1 MSALRGSPRT
11 REVLAWGVFAA
22 TCLAVAAGAWLGS
35 GSGEALDAVLAVSFT
50 ATGALIT
57 IHRPGN
63 ALGPVGLFMGLAGV
77 AYLADGYA
85 SWAPDPGAAAAAAAG
100 WLASWLWAP
109 PVLALG
115 SVVLQLVPDGRP
127 AGPRLRPLLIGT
139 WGFIAVFTVV
149 AALGLPDSLPTVVG
163 AAIAVVGAALLVASV
178 ASLVVR
184 YRSARGYE
192 RRQLTWI
199 VAGGVVTVAA
209 VLGDALLPAPAGTVV
224 EAGAGVVLPLA
235 LGVAVL
241 RHDLYAMDPVL
252 RRWLTYLLLAGA
264 LAAVTLLV
272 STVVVSLVGRDRPTY
287 ALVLTV
293 VAAVLAA
300 GPLERLAR
308 RAIGRMLYGGRGD
321 PYLVVAGLARA
332 IAEASGPEDTMT
344 AVADAA
350 RRAVGAPFAKL
361 AVGGTG
367 RAVSVGTPADTTL
380 SLPVTF
386 HGEEQGVLSLA
397 PRSPAEPF
405 DDLDRRVLGDVAHQA
420 GPAVAAALRT
430 LDLERTRE
438 ELVVA
443 REEERRRLREDL
455 HDGVGPVLA
464 GLAFTVDAATTH
476 VEPHQTRLAA
486 QLDSVREQARRAIGN
501 VRRVTRG
508 LRPESLDELGLVGAL
523 HEIADR
529 HPSADIRL
537 ELDGQL
543 PWPALGAAT
552 EVAVLHVVAEAVSNA
567 VRHARA
573 ESVRVELCAADGLF
587 TARVT
592 DDGPGLPDAPT
603 VGIGLESM
611 RRRTEELGGRFTIGR
626 AGDAGTQV
634 QMEVPL

>member
-1 MSALRGSPRT
+1 M
-11 REVLAWGVFAA
+11 REVLAWGVFAT
-22 TCLAVAAGAWLGS
+22 TCVAVATGAWLGS
-35 GSGEALDAVLAVSFT
+35 GSGQSLDAVLAVAFT

-57 IHRPGN
+57 VHRPGN
-63 ALGPVGLFMGLAGV
+63 ALGPLGLFMGLAGI

-85 SWAPDPGAAAAAAAG
+85 SWASESGAAGGGAAAWVAG
-100 WLASWLWAP
+100 WLWAP

-115 SVVLQLVPDGRP
+115 SVVLQLVPDGHP
-127 AGPRLRPLLIGT
+127 AGPRWRRLLATT
-139 WGFIAVFTVV
+139 WGFIALFTAVV
-149 AALGLPDSLPTVVG
+149 ALGLPDTLPVAAG
-163 AAIAVVGAALLVASV
+163 AAVAVVGAGLVVGSL
-178 ASLVVR
+178 ASLVIR
-184 YRSARGYE
+184 YRRARGYE

-199 VAGGVVTVAA
+199 VAGGLVTVGA
-209 VLGDALLPAPAGTVV
+209 VLGDALLPAAAGNLV
-224 EAGAGVVLPLA
+224 EAAAGVVLPVA

-241 RHDLYAMDPVL
+241 RHDLYEMDPVL
-252 RRWLTYLLLAGA
+252 RRSLTYLLLAGA

-272 STVVVSLVGRDRPTY
+272 STVVVALVGRDRPTY

-293 VAAVLAA
+293 VAVVLAA

-308 RAIGRMLYGGRGD
+308 TAIGRMLYGGRGD
-321 PYLVVAGLARA
+321 PYLVVAGLSRA
-332 IAEASGPEDTMT
+332 IAAASGPEETMT
-344 AVADAA
+344 AVAESA
-350 RRAVGAPFAKL
+350 RRAVGSPYAEL
-361 AVGGTG
+361 TVGGERT
-367 RAVSVGTPADTTL
+367 VSVGTPAETTL
-380 SLPVTF
+380 SLPVAF
-386 HGEEQGVLSLA
+386 HGEEQGVLALA

-405 DDLDRRVLGDVAHQA
+405 DGLDRRVLDDVAHQA

-464 GLAFTVDAATTH
+464 GLAFTVDAAAAQ
-476 VEPHQTRLAA
+476 VAPHQDRLAA
-486 QLDSVREQARRAIGN
+486 QLDSVRDQARRAIGN

-523 HEIADR
+523 KEIATR

-537 ELDGQL
+537 DLDGEM
-543 PWPALGAAT
+543 PWPALPAAT
-552 EVAVLHVVAEAVSNA
+552 EVAVLHVVEEAVTNA
-567 VRHARA
+567 IRHGHAG
-573 ESVRVELCAADGLF
+573 SVHIEVCADGGLL

-592 DDGPGLPDAPT
+592 DDGSGLPEAPT

-626 AGDAGTQV
+626 AGAAGTQV
-634 QMEVPL
+634 QMEVPS

>member
-1 MSALRGSPRT
+1 M
-11 REVLAWGVFAA
+11 
-22 TCLAVAAGAWLGS
+22 
-35 GSGEALDAVLAVSFT
+35 
-50 ATGALIT
+50 
-57 IHRPGN
+57 
-63 ALGPVGLFMGLAGV
+63 
-77 AYLADGYA
+77 
-85 SWAPDPGAAAAAAAG
+85 
-100 WLASWLWAP
+100 
-109 PVLALG
+109 
-115 SVVLQLVPDGRP
+115 
-127 AGPRLRPLLIGT
+127 IGT
-139 WGFIAVFTVV
+139 WGFITVFTVV
-149 AALGLPDSLPTVVG
+149 VALGLPDSLPTGVG

-252 RRWLTYLLLAGA
+252 RRSLTYLLLAGA

-344 AVADAA
+344 VVADAA

-367 RAVSVGTPADTTL
+367 RAVSVGTPADTTF

-523 HEIADR
+523 HEIATR

-567 VRHARA
+567 VRHGRA

>member
-1 MSALRGSPRT
+1 MSALRGSSRT

-22 TCLAVAAGAWLGS
+22 TCLAVATGAWLGAGAGQS
-35 GSGEALDAVLAVSFT
+35 LDAVLAVAFT

-63 ALGPVGLFMGLAGV
+63 ALGPLGLFMVLAAI

-85 SWAPDPGAAAAAAAG
+85 SWAQETGSGGGTAAA
-100 WLASWLWAP
+100 WLAGWLWAP
-109 PVLALG
+109 PVLALA

-127 AGPRLRPLLIGT
+127 AGPRWRP
-139 WGFIAVFTVV
+139 
-149 AALGLPDSLPTVVG
+149 
-163 AAIAVVGAALLVASV
+163 LLVASWAFITLFTV
-178 ASLVVR
+178 VVALGLAEVLPGAASVAVAFAGAALVVGSLASLVVR
-184 YRSARGYE
+184 YRRTTGYE

-209 VLGDALLPAPAGTVV
+209 VLGDALLPASIGGLV
-224 EAGAGVVLPLA
+224 EAAAGVVLPLT
-235 LGVAVL
+235 LGIAVL
-241 RHDLYAMDPVL
+241 RHDLYQMDPVL
-252 RRWLTYLLLAGA
+252 RRSLTYLLLAGA
-264 LAAVTLLV
+264 LTAVTLLV
-272 STVVVSLVGRDRPTY
+272 GTVVVALVGRDRPTY

-293 VAAVLAA
+293 VAVVLAA

-308 RAIGRMLYGGRGD
+308 AAIGRMLYGGRGD
-321 PYLVVAGLARA
+321 PYLVVAGLAQA
-332 IAEASGPEDTMT
+332 IAAASGPEETMA

-350 RRAVGAPFAKL
+350 RRAVGSPY
-361 AVGGTG
+361 AVLTVGEA
-367 RAVSVGTPADTTL
+367 RSVSAGTPAETTL
-380 SLPVTF
+380 RLPVAF
-386 HGEEQGVLSLA
+386 HGEEQGVLAVA

-405 DDLDRRVLGDVAHQA
+405 DGLDRRVLDDVVHQA

-430 LDLERTRE
+430 LDLERARE

-464 GLAFTVDAATTH
+464 GLAFTVDAAATQ
-476 VEPHQTRLAA
+476 VAPHQTRLAA
-486 QLDSVREQARRAIGN
+486 QLDSVRDQARRAIGN

-508 LRPESLDELGLVGAL
+508 LRPESLDELGLLGAL
-523 HEIADR
+523 EEIATR

-537 ELDGQL
+537 ELDGEM
-543 PWPALGAAT
+543 PWPALAAAT
-552 EVAVLHVVAEAVSNA
+552 EVAVLHVVEEAVANA
-567 VRHARA
+567 VRHGAA
-573 ESVRVELCAADGLF
+573 ESVHIELCAEGGVL

-592 DDGPGLPDAPT
+592 DDGSGLPEAPR

-626 AGDAGTQV
+626 TGEAGTRV
-634 QMEVPL
+634 HMEVPL